1 MPNGIKVKIKKG
13 NAINTDFY
21 FTDAFQIGRS
31 EECDIQILED
41 VVSRVHARV
50 SFSDGQW
57 WISDLQSGNGVW
69 INDEKID
76 HAPLKNRTT
85 VELNQG
91 GPALFFIIEDDK
103 PVKKKKNIG
112 LEKFQDDSITVK
124 QYEDHY
130 FGDSQADDIGQHT
143 MMVRRAYAGVK
154 KKQKRMYLS
163 IITIV
168 VCLFLVAGT
177 YAVLKHLELQEQK
190 KLAQE
195 IFYSMKSLELD
206 LADVLKAVRTSQDA
220 QLTENVETYRAK
232 IKKMEEQYDRFI
244 SSLHIYDDAVDEE
257 SRLILKMART
267 FGECEINIPEGFS
280 KEVLNYINKWKSTKR
295 LENALKRARA
305 KGYISQTIEAMK
317 ANDLPPQLFYLG
329 LQESNFNVQA
339 CGPKTRFGIAKG
351 AWQFI
356 PSTARE
362 CGLRTGPLEHEPI
375 YDAQDERHHFGKS
388 TRAAA
393 RYLRHIYDNEAQASG
408 LLVIA
413 SYNWGQGR
421 VIKIIKK
428 MPKNPRERNFW
439 RILREN
445 RDKIPKETYD
455 YVFYIFS
462 AAVIGENPRL
472 FGFDF
477 DNPLSLS

>member
-1 MPNGIKVKIKKG
+1 
-13 NAINTDFY
+13 
-21 FTDAFQIGRS
+21 
-31 EECDIQILED
+31 
-41 VVSRVHARV
+41 
-50 SFSDGQW
+50 
-57 WISDLQSGNGVW
+57 
-69 INDEKID
+69 
-76 HAPLKNRTT
+76 
-85 VELNQG
+85 
-91 GPALFFIIEDDK
+91 
-103 PVKKKKNIG
+103 
-112 LEKFQDDSITVK
+112 
-124 QYEDHY
+124 
-130 FGDSQADDIGQHT
+130 

-356 PSTARE
+356 PSTAKE
-362 CGLRTGPLEHEPI
+362 NGLRVGPLEHERI
-375 YDAQDERHHFGKS
+375 YDAQDERHHFDKS